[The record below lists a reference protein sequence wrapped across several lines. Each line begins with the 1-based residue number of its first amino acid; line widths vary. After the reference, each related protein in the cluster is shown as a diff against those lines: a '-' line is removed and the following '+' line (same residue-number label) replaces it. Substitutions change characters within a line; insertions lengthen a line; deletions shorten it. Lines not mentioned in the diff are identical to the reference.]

1 MADKGKERDERLAA
15 ALRANLKR
23 RKAQARDQKRPGTE
37 QFETAMAILRGPDV
51 DRELPRAAQLIL
63 AAAEARHPDAVE
75 RRAAFETRG
84 GSEADW
90 EKALDSLAVAAGLG
104 SKSAMQQ
111 LILLADNRFEADPP
125 VQDWAELRLRIPLG
139 ERLRALGGTV
149 VHTDPMIAT
158 VEGMAS
164 PAECECLIAAAMP
177 RLGPALL
184 LTNPPRPD
192 PGRTN
197 LSAWFKLAEL
207 DVIVE
212 MIRTRIAR
220 TVNTALPSLEI
231 SQVLR
236 YRVGEEFRLHCDF
249 LNPEAKADE
258 IARDGQRAMTA
269 LIYLNDDF
277 DEGETSFPELGLK
290 LRVAKG
296 DALIFANVDRNGR
309 PDLRTK
315 HAGLPPTRGEK
326 WVFSQWIRGR
336 FAAS

>member
-1 MADKGKERDERLAA
+1 MADKEKGRDERLAA
-15 ALRANLKR
+15 ALRENLRR
-23 RKAQARDQKRPGTE
+23 RKAQARDQKKPGTD
-37 QFETAMAILRGPDV
+37 QFDEALAILRSPDV

-63 AAAEARHPDAVE
+63 AAAQAGHAEAVE

-84 GSEADW
+84 GSDADW
-90 EKALDSLAVAAGLG
+90 SKALDSLAAAAELG
-104 SKSAMQQ
+104 SEVARQQ
-111 LILLADNRFEADPP
+111 LILLTEDRFEPKPAP
-125 VQDWAELRLRIPLG
+125 QDWAELRSRIPLA
-139 ERLRALGGTV
+139 ERLAARRGEVKHA
-149 VHTDPMIAT
+149 DPMIAT
-158 VEGMAS
+158 VAGMAS
-164 PAECECLIAAAMP
+164 PAECEWLIAAATP

-220 TVNTALPSLEI
+220 TVRASLPSLEI

-277 DEGETSFPELGLK
+277 DEGETSFPELELK

-296 DALIFANVDRNGR
+296 DALIFSNVDRSGQ

-326 WVFSQWIRGR
+326 WVFSQWIRAR
-336 FAAS
+336 FAAG

>member
-23 RKAQARDQKRPGTE
+23 RKAQARDQKRPGTD

-63 AAAEARHPDAVE
+63 AAAEAGYPDAVE
-75 RRAAFETRG
+75 RRAAFETRSG
-84 GSEADW
+84 ADGDW
-90 EKALDSLAVAAGLG
+90 NKALDSLAAAAEFG
-104 SKSAMQQ
+104 SKAAQQQ
-111 LILLADNRFEADPP
+111 LILLAEDRFDPEP
-125 VQDWAELRLRIPLG
+125 TPHDWAKLRSLIPLG
-139 ERLRALGGTV
+139 NRLAARRGEV
-149 VHTDPMIAT
+149 KHTDPMVAT
-158 VEGMAS
+158 VARMAS
-164 PAECECLIAAAMP
+164 PAECEWLIAAAMP

-184 LTNPPRPD
+184 LTTPPRPD

-220 TVNTALPSLEI
+220 TVSTALPSLEI

-258 IARDGQRAMTA
+258 IAREGQRAMTA